1 MSLLDITDLTVTYST
16 DSGTV
21 HAVNDVSFSIDEGVN
36 YGLAGESG
44 SGKSTLAEAVL
55 GLLPSNGSV
64 ESGSIEFQGRDLTGL
79 SERERRDVLWEDIA
93 YIPQSAMDSLD
104 PVMST
109 GAQIRQAIQTH
120 RNVTDDKA
128 RSRVRELFEI
138 VGLDPDR
145 IDDYPHEFS
154 GGMRQ
159 RVTIAMALALEPDLI
174 IADEP
179 TTGLDV
185 IVQDKIID
193 KILEIQD
200 RMDSSLLLITHEIGV
215 IAETCDELSILYG
228 GKAME
233 QGSVDNVLVNPT
245 NPYTMGLKNSFPE
258 IEEGDQDPVSIPGSP
273 PNLSEEPSACVFK
286 DRCPFATEECEASHP
301 DLVDLPNRN
310 HRSACHHV
318 TKAAQMRRDATDPE
332 TWGIPDS
339 HDESDRGEVLLET
352 DGLEKYYEQSQP
364 LLEKLRGNDPNYVR
378 AVDGVSLRVR
388 RSEILGIAGES
399 GCGKS
404 TLGETIALLK
414 QPTGG
419 EFVFDGES
427 YEHYADGNMREFRRK
442 VQIIFQDPFDSLNPR
457 QTVRQLVGEPLTIHD
472 YRTEER
478 ERAVVETLEK
488 VGLTPARKFLDQYP
502 HQLSGGQRQRV
513 AVAKALVL
521 DPDFLICDEP
531 ASMLD
536 VSLKVNLLNLLR
548 ELADT
553 EDIGIVYISHDLASL
568 VQVSDRLAIMYLGR
582 VIEEGD
588 VESVAAEPKHPY
600 TTSLLAAAPEKDPT
614 VDRDRVLLDGEPPN
628 PVDLPS
634 GCVFAPRCPKAE
646 DECRESEPG
655 LDTVRS
661 GDHRA
666 ACYFPDGETPAADDP
681 ADDRSDSQYGDPEF
695 SPPASGDSVSD

>member
-64 ESGSIEFQGRDLTGL
+64 ESGSIEFKGRDLTGL

-109 GAQIRQAIQTH
+109 GSQIRQAIQTH

-128 RSRVRELFEI
+128 RARVRELFEI

-273 PNLSEEPSACVFK
+273 PNLNEEPSACVFK

-318 TKAAQMRRDATDPE
+318 TKAAQMRRDVTDPE

-588 VESVAAEPKHPY
+588 VESIAAEPKHPY

-614 VDRDRVLLDGEPPN
+614 VDRDRVLLDGEPPD
-628 PVDLPS
+628 PVNLPS

-646 DECRESEPG
+646 DACRESEPG
-655 LDTVRS
+655 LDTVRD
-661 GDHRA
+661 GEHRA
-666 ACYFPDGETPAADDP
+666 ACYFPDGETPDADGLT
-681 ADDRSDSQYGDPEF
+681 DDHSDSTYGDPEF
-695 SPPASGDSVSD
+695 SPPASGDSASD

>member
-1 MSLLDITDLTVTYST
+1 MSLLEVDDLKVTYST
-16 DSGTV
+16 HPEEDGNV
-21 HAVNDVSFSIDEGVN
+21 HAVNDVSFTIDEGVN

-44 SGKSTLAEAVL
+44 SGKSTVAEALL
-55 GLLPSNGSV
+55 GLLPGNGTV
-64 ESGSIEFQGRDLTGL
+64 ERGTIEFNGTDLTDL
-79 SERERRDVLWEDIA
+79 SEAERRDILWEDIA

-109 GAQIRQAIQTH
+109 GDQIAQAIHTH
-120 RNVTDDKA
+120 RNVSDAKA
-128 RSRVRELFEI
+128 RDRVRELFEM

-193 KILEIQD
+193 KILEIQE

-228 GKAME
+228 GKVME

-258 IEEGDQDPVSIPGSP
+258 IDEEDKDPVAIPGSP
-273 PNLSEEPSACVFK
+273 PNLNAEPTACVFQ
-286 DRCPFATEECEASHP
+286 DRCPFATDECGESHP
-301 DLVDLPNRN
+301 EPVELPNRN
-310 HRSACHHV
+310 HRSACHRV
-318 TKAAQMRRDATDPE
+318 KEAAQMRQAADEPE
-332 TWGIPDS
+332 TWDIPD
-339 HDESDRGEVLLET
+339 DADGGSDRGEVILET
-352 DGLEKYYEQSQP
+352 DGLEKHYEQSQP
-364 LLEKLRGNDPNYVR
+364 LLDKIRGEDPDSVK
-378 AVDGVSLRVR
+378 AVDGVSLSVR
-388 RSEILGIAGES
+388 RSEVLGVAGES

-404 TLGETIALLK
+404 TLGETMALLED
-414 QPTGG
+414 PTGG
-419 EFVFDGES
+419 ELTFDGEP
-427 YEHYADGNMREFRRK
+427 YEYYQNGNLQEFRRK
-442 VQIIFQDPFDSLNPR
+442 VQIVFQDPFDSLNPR
-457 QTVRQLVGEPLTIHD
+457 QTVRKLVGEPLSIHD
-472 YRTEER
+472 YRTDEK
-478 ERAVVETLEK
+478 ERAIVETLEK
-488 VGLTPARKFLDQYP
+488 VGLTPAETFLDKYP
-502 HQLSGGQRQRV
+502 HELSGGQRQRV

-548 ELADT
+548 GLADT

-582 VIEEGD
+582 VIEEGEVD
-588 VESVAAEPKHPY
+588 QVATRPSHPY
-600 TTSLLAAAPEKDPT
+600 TASLLSAAPEKDPT
-614 VDRDRVLLDGEPPN
+614 VDRTRVLLEGEPPD

-634 GCVFAPRCPKAE
+634 GCAFAPRCPKAQDSCWE
-646 DECRESEPG
+646 AEPAIDE
-655 LDTVRS
+655 T
-661 GDHRA
+661 GDERHRA
-666 ACYFPDGETPAADDP
+666 ACYYPEGASEDGPSTDNGNKFQPSVNAD
-681 ADDRSDSQYGDPEF
+681 STGD
-695 SPPASGDSVSD
+695 

>member
-1 MSLLDITDLTVTYST
+1 MTLLNVEDLKVTYAT
-16 DSGTV
+16 DDEPV

-44 SGKSTLAEAVL
+44 SGKSTVAEALL
-55 GLLPSNGSV
+55 GLLPNNGAV
-64 ESGSIEFQGRDLTGL
+64 ESGTIEFDGTDLTSL
-79 SERERRDVLWEDIA
+79 SDAERRDILWEDIA

-104 PVMST
+104 PVMTT
-109 GAQIRQAIQTH
+109 GDQIAQAIHTH
-120 RNVTDDKA
+120 RNVTETKA
-128 RSRVRELFEI
+128 YDRVRELFEI

-193 KILEIQD
+193 KILEIQE

-228 GKAME
+228 GKVME

-258 IEEGDQDPVSIPGSP
+258 IDEDEDPVAIPGSP
-273 PNLSEEPSACVFK
+273 PNLNREPTACVFE
-286 DRCPFATEECEASHP
+286 DRCPFATDECGESHP
-301 DLVDLPNRN
+301 ELVDLPNRN
-310 HRSACHHV
+310 HRSACHRV
-318 TKAAQMRRDATDPE
+318 KEAAQLRRDADEPE
-332 TWGIPDS
+332 TWNIPD
-339 HDESDRGEVLLET
+339 DGNAESDRGEVILET
-352 DGLEKYYEQSQP
+352 GDLEKHYEQSQP
-364 LLEKLRGNDPNYVR
+364 LLSKFRGEDPDRVK
-378 AVDGVSLRVR
+378 AVDGVSLSVR
-388 RSEILGIAGES
+388 RSEVLGVAGES

-404 TLGETIALLK
+404 TLGETIALLED
-414 QPTGG
+414 PTGG
-419 EFVFDGES
+419 QMTFDGEP
-427 YEHYADGNMREFRRK
+427 YEYYQDGNLQEFRRK
-442 VQIIFQDPFDSLNPR
+442 VQIVFQDPFDSLNPR
-457 QTVRQLVGEPLTIHD
+457 QTVRKLVGEPLTIHD
-472 YRTEER
+472 YRTDEKEQ
-478 ERAVVETLEK
+478 AIVETLEK
-488 VGLTPARKFLDQYP
+488 VGLTPAEKILDNHP
-502 HQLSGGQRQRV
+502 HELSGGQRQRV

-548 ELADT
+548 GLADT

-568 VQVSDRLAIMYLGR
+568 MQVSDRLAIMYLGR
-582 VIEEGD
+582 IIEEGD
-588 VESVAAEPKHPY
+588 VDRIATRPKHPY
-600 TTSLLAAAPEKDPT
+600 TSSLLSAAPEKDPT
-614 VDRDRVLLDGEPPN
+614 ADRTRVLLEGEPPD

-634 GCVFAPRCPKAE
+634 GCTFAPRCPKARESCWE
-646 DECRESEPG
+646 DEPAVGEAGGEG
-655 LDTVRS
+655 
-661 GDHRA
+661 HRA
-666 ACYFPDGETPAADDP
+666 ACYFPDDEDE
-681 ADDRSDSQYGDPEF
+681 Q
-695 SPPASGDSVSD
+695 SVSDASAMDETEFPGSANTDSVGD